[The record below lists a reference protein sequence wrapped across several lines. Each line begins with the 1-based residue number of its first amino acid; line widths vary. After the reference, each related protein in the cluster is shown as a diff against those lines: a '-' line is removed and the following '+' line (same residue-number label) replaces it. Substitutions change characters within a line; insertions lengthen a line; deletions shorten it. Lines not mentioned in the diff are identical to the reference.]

1 MLISM
6 LPLVL
11 LFELSLLLA
20 RALGKPS
27 RRLRSDLEPAEPP
40 VESTG

>member
-11 LFELSLLLA
+11 LFEFSLLLA
-20 RALGKPS
+20 RLIGRPPG
-27 RRLRSDLEPAEPP
+27 EPAPGDAAE
-40 VESTG
+40 ETG